1 MTPEAQRIAIAEA
14 CGWEYLP
21 GDEPTYGGTYKVALW
36 HHKEKGSRRTDWS
49 GKTTVGL
56 PDYLNDLNAAEPL
69 CQKMHEA
76 GWAVKLTPRYC
87 LWYVYASHKM
97 LGDFEI
103 ENTSLAT
110 AICEAFLRTLNLWVE

>member
-1 MTPEAQRIAIAEA
+1 MTQEAQRIAIAEA
-14 CGWEYLP
+14 CGWRKEYTFISQ
-21 GDEPTYGGTYKVALW
+21 DC
-36 HHKEKGSRRTDWS
+36 GSCGNEVQAWISPS
-49 GKTTVGL
+49 GETSICRL